1 LDAQA
6 EDRFMPQ
13 PHKNLRRDLGVFA
26 DPGFLVTIVLLL
38 LIFAAATALLIY
50 GTSVHSVPLRLFS

>member
-1 LDAQA
+1 
-6 EDRFMPQ
+6 MPQ

-38 LIFAAATALLIY
+38 LIY
-50 GTSVHSVPLRLFS
+50 GMSVHGVPLRLFS

>member
-1 LDAQA
+1 
-6 EDRFMPQ
+6 MPQ

-50 GTSVHSVPLRLFS
+50 GTSVHGVPLRLFS